1 MLYIITV
8 LMILSLSLVLNNKFK
23 IKLNYSFLI
32 SSLSFAIILYLF
44 GLFKGLEIG
53 VYFILIISLIC
64 FLYKTRFYP
73 LELYRASTQ
82 EKHFRFLKFDSY
94 F

>member
-64 FLYKTRFYP
+64 FLYF
-73 LELYRASTQ
+73 
-82 EKHFRFLKFDSY
+82 
-94 F
+94 